1 MTTNEFLAAVIPALL
16 SFLSIAVP
24 ALLAWIATMFKSW
37 KDKQN
42 ESVDRQALHSA
53 LTTGIQSAE
62 QKYKNAP
69 NQQSKEKVAY
79 AIDYAKKSVPD
90 AIANLRTSTE
100 TLTKLTQSKLQQEE
114 KNPCPPSSPPQPS
127 LPPLS

>member
-1 MTTNEFLAAVIPALL
+1 MNRDEFLSTVVPALL
-16 SFLSIAVP
+16 SFLSVALP
-24 ALLAWIATMFKSW
+24 ALLAWIGSIFQSW

-42 ESVDRQALHSA
+42 EATDRQALHSA

>member
-1 MTTNEFLAAVIPALL
+1 MTRDEFFATVVPALL
-16 SFLSIAVP
+16 SFLSVALP
-24 ALLAWIATMFKSW
+24 ALLAWIGTIFKSW

-42 ESVDRQALHSA
+42 EATDRQALHSA
-53 LTTGIQSAE
+53 LTAGIQSAE

-69 NQQSKEKVAY
+69 DQKAQEKVAY

-90 AIANLRTSTE
+90 AIANLRASTE

-114 KNPCPPSSPPQPS
+114 KNPCPPNTPQPS